1 MGVAATAHAGIFSLM
16 GGVFET
22 VSKQDQLA
30 SVNSQN
36 MTLLQPALNPNP
48 SPFRGGGDTTIVAS
62 SALLPDSGPLGTL
75 ADIEEAVP
83 GNDQISVYIVR
94 EGDTISAIAEMF
106 KVSENTVRW
115 ANELKKGASLVPG
128 QELVILPITGIRHT
142 VKSGDTLES
151 LAKKYHS
158 SAEEISQFNGLDGDG
173 DLVVGAVIIVPEGEI
188 SAPVE
193 PAKTKKI
200 LPSIVGKLKSVGG
213 FLWPVR
219 GGIKTQGI
227 HGNNG
232 IDIGA
237 SIGTDVYA
245 ALPGQVLVARSS
257 GWNGGYGNYVVIR
270 HANGVQT
277 LYSHLSSVAVR
288 VGQTV
293 ERGEGIGTVGN
304 TGRSTGPHLHFEVRG
319 ASNPF

>member
-1 MGVAATAHAGIFSLM
+1 MSLTATAHAGILSMM
-16 GGVFET
+16 GGVFDGVKKE
-22 VSKQDQLA
+22 DQLA

-36 MTLLQPALNPNP
+36 MALLQPSQNPNP
-48 SPFRGGGDTTIVAS
+48 TPFRGGGDTTIVAS

-75 ADIEEAVP
+75 ADIEDSAP
-83 GNDQISVYIVR
+83 SSDQISVYIVR
-94 EGDTISAIAEMF
+94 EGDTLSVIADMF
-106 KVSENTVRW
+106 KVSENTIRW
-115 ANELKKGASLVPG
+115 ANELKKGVKLSPG

-142 VKSGDTLES
+142 VKSGDTIAS
-151 LAKKYHS
+151 IAKKYSS
-158 SAEEISQFNGLDGDG
+158 SADEIADFNALDSDA
-173 DLVVGAVIIVPEGEI
+173 DLTVGAVLIVPEGEI
-188 SAPVE
+188 SAPAE
-193 PAKTKKI
+193 PAKPKKI
-200 LPSIVGKLKSVGG
+200 LPAVIGKLKSVGG

-219 GGIKTQGI
+219 GGAKTQGI

-245 ALPGQVLVARSS
+245 ASAGQVLIARS

-270 HANGVQT
+270 HSNGVQT
-277 LYSHLSSVAVR
+277 LYGHLSSIAVR

-293 ERGEGIGTVGN
+293 ARGDGIGAVGN

-319 ASNPF
+319 AANPF